1 MVLRHLMSM
10 DASSD
15 LKSDL
20 QELQDDLSNKF
31 SSVNSNRGSNT
42 MFPNRKSSVGYQEEK
57 LISKSILYYTDLER
71 NSNSLKLFYE
81 EILRNITGDI
91 NGAALIAILMTSKIL
106 PDEDQAIS
114 ILNNM
119 LSAGY
124 LSPVDMQNYP
134 TSSVV
139 NSAEAPVLF
148 NPRNMYRATKITDTI
163 RRRDIRFASN
173 ASTNQFYLT
182 DSKSPIKSVESTNVT
197 SDLPSIEPKILNQL
211 QDIYLMHEKKLIGD
225 Y

>member
-1 MVLRHLMSM
+1 
-10 DASSD
+10 
-15 LKSDL
+15 
-20 QELQDDLSNKF
+20 
-31 SSVNSNRGSNT
+31 

-71 NSNSLKLFYE
+71 SSNSLKLFYE

-124 LSPVDMQNYP
+124 LSPVDVQSYP
-134 TSSVV
+134 SS
-139 NSAEAPVLF
+139 SAVAATETTVLF
-148 NPRNMYRATKITDTI
+148 NPRSMYRATKITDTL
-163 RRRDIRFASN
+163 RKRDTRFASN
-173 ASTNQFYLT
+173 ASTHQFYLP
-182 DSKSPIKSVESTNVT
+182 DSKSPMKSFENVHIN
-197 SDLPSIEPKILNQL
+197 SDVPSIEPKILNQI
-211 QDIYLMHEKKLIGD
+211 QDVYLKHEEKLIGTN
-225 Y
+225 